1 MVSIILL
8 FPVSNLLMILLHFG
22 VFSDD
27 KLCYAGM
34 HDLEPFVYNTL
45 RELNARLLMEQ
56 DIEDFE
62 GQLEQWH
69 SLMID
74 SESKPNANTTS
85 EYSALTFSE
94 KERYFDE
101 IAIIFL
107 ENDLNDDG
115 FLDFDEF
122 I

>member
-1 MVSIILL
+1 
-8 FPVSNLLMILLHFG
+8 MIPG
-22 VFSDD
+22 
-27 KLCYAGM
+27 
-34 HDLEPFVYNTL
+34 LEPVPL
-45 RELNARLLMEQ
+45 RELQALGSVREW
-56 DIEDFE
+56 EFE

-85 EYSALTFSE
+85 KYSALTFSE